1 MEMPMTREIDELI
14 RVVSTM
20 PPEMA
25 REVLNFALFL
35 QRKQTEAAQSDHD
48 ESGDS
53 RYGASGEGSDFLNRW
68 DAVESPMGQRDVA

>member
-1 MEMPMTREIDELI
+1 MTREIDELI

-25 REVLNFALFL
+25 REILNFALFL
-35 QRKQTEAAQSDHD
+35 QRKQTEAARSDHD

-53 RYGASGEGSDFLNRW
+53 HYGASGEGSDFLNRW